1 MRKLLIGAI
10 GTILLLIGALSM
22 SHPLEKN
29 TLYNDLT
36 VKYYL
41 GMSFPKHNHPA
52 VLYDE
57 INLDKVEEISK
68 SKEIVSYYVGFYRD
82 GKLIKF
88 DKYINGNKVMGFT
101 YDYDDRGNLIK
112 IYKNNI
118 E

>member
-52 VLYDE
+52 ILYDE

-68 SKEIVSYYVGFYRD
+68 SKEIVSYYIGFY
-82 GKLIKF
+82 KE
-88 DKYINGNKVMGFT
+88 T
-101 YDYDDRGNLIK
+101 TDRK
-112 IYKNNI
+112 SVV
-118 E
+118 